1 MYLAFALFYKKLA
14 GMQSRVNKDY
24 WRTIRTK
31 AVLYSSTGYE
41 FKSPA
46 QITICMQLMRGLS
59 TRCHCY
65 GVCLK
70 QVHPDHHTQHLK
82 SLEQNTLIMV
92 TNILLW
98 LKKERKCIPCVCRL
112 LWYRLIL
119 FFPKNVTQTRKEL
132 SDLLCLSYR
141 RGETFVILKVS
152 VCYFTK

>member
-1 MYLAFALFYKKLA
+1 M
-14 GMQSRVNKDY
+14 NKDC
-24 WRTIRTK
+24 WPTIKTK
-31 AVLYSSTGYE
+31 AVLYSSTGYK

-98 LKKERKCIPCVCRL
+98 LKKERKCMPCVYRL

-119 FFPKNVTQTRKEL
+119 FFRKMLHKQEKSL
-132 SDLLCLSYR
+132 IYCVCLIAEERPLSY
-141 RGETFVILKVS
+141 
-152 VCYFTK
+152 